1 MDIQLSDHFTYKKLL
16 KFAWPPISSMVFTSI
31 YGIVDGYFVSNYV
44 GETPFASLNLVMPF
58 LMLLAGVG
66 FMFGA
71 GGSALVGFYLGM
83 EEKEKAN
90 RYFSLVVYSAIVV
103 GTILS
108 IAGYIAS
115 PQISEILGADANMMP
130 YCILY
135 LRINMLGNIFFTVQ
149 QLFQTFLIT
158 AEKPKLGFRITI
170 IAGVTNMILDFL
182 LVGVLG
188 CGLAGA
194 AWATV
199 ISQGVGG
206 IIPLFLFI
214 FKKDWLIHL
223 GKTRFE
229 WKIIWKTCSNG
240 ISEFLSNVSSSIVG
254 FLFNLQLMKYAGED
268 GVSAYGVIMYVTFIF
283 VAIYI
288 GYNMGV
294 APVVSFHQGAGNKDE
309 LKSLYR
315 KSLTIMF
322 VTNITMFA
330 ISELLAMPMAK
341 LFVGYR
347 PELCEMT
354 ANGLRIYSVAFLIM
368 GFNFFGSSFFTALNN
383 GVVSAVISVAR
394 TLVLQIIAIY
404 LLPMIFG
411 TNGLWGVVIFVDTIG
426 FIITLIFLISMGN
439 RYGYRTR
446 NENSKKPRLKYI
458 ILILIICLGLF
469 GGFCFFHFAWVA
481 THTTNQTIDVGE

>member
-44 GETPFASLNLVMPF
+44 GSTPFASLNLVMPF

-90 RYFSLVVYSAIVV
+90 RYFSLVVYTAIAV
-103 GTILS
+103 GTVLS
-108 IAGYIAS
+108 VIGYCLS
-115 PQISEILGADANMMP
+115 PQISKLLGASEAMMP
-130 YCILY
+130 FCILY

-158 AEKPKLGFRITI
+158 AEKPKLGFRITL
-170 IAGVTNMILDFL
+170 IAGCTNMVLDFL
-182 LVGVLG
+182 LVGVFG
-188 CGLAGA
+188 FGLAGA

-206 IIPLFLFI
+206 VIPLVMFI
-214 FKKDWLIHL
+214 VRKDWLIHL
-223 GKTRFE
+223 GKTRIE
-229 WKIIWKTCSNG
+229 WKVIWKTCSNG
-240 ISEFLSNVSSSIVG
+240 VSEFLSNVSSSIVG
-254 FLFNLQLMKYAGED
+254 FLFNLQLMKYAGEN

-294 APVVSFHQGAGNKDE
+294 APVISFHQGAGNKDE

-315 KSLTIMF
+315 KSMTIISI
-322 VTNITMFA
+322 TNLSMFA
-330 ISELLAMPMAK
+330 FSELLAMPMAK
-341 LFVGYR
+341 LFVGYE
-347 PELCEMT
+347 PTLCEMT
-354 ANGLRIYSVAFLIM
+354 VRGLRIFSIAFLVM
-368 GFNFFGSSFFTALNN
+368 GFNFFGSAFFTALNN
-383 GVVSAVISVAR
+383 GVVSAVISVSR

-404 LLPMIFG
+404 LLPALFG
-411 TNGLWGVVIFVDTIG
+411 TDGLWSVVIFVDGIG
-426 FIITLIFLISMGN
+426 CIITFAFLIAKG
-439 RYGYRTR
+439 RKYGY
-446 NENSKKPRLKYI
+446 
-458 ILILIICLGLF
+458 
-469 GGFCFFHFAWVA
+469 A
-481 THTTNQTIDVGE
+481 